1 MVKAE
6 PRFVLKQDRGGMMW
20 DLLLYIPTV
29 LALSSMAI
37 KFWFADDVNLAYLF
51 VFLASFFCIAGA
63 NRVLKTRLML
73 LPSSPVAID
82 LGKETARLLLRG
94 GGQVEL
100 LKDMRYF
107 PDYSGRT
114 FGLTGMDGNGRR
126 IQFVFH
132 KGQFSTSDEYRA
144 IQDQLKN
151 ITAAH

>member
-1 MVKAE
+1 
-6 PRFVLKQDRGGMMW
+6 MW

-29 LALSSMAI
+29 VALASMAI
-37 KFWFADDVNLAYLF
+37 KFWFGGDINLAYLF

-73 LPSSPVAID
+73 LPSSPVAIELD
-82 LGKETARLLLRG
+82 EQTVRLLLRSG
-94 GGQVEL
+94 GRVEL

-114 FGLTGMDGNGRR
+114 FGLTGTDGGGQR

-132 KGQFSTSDEYRA
+132 KGQFSTPDEYRA
-144 IQDQLKN
+144 IQDRLKN
-151 ITAAH
+151 AAAR